1 MQPWKKSV
9 KVLFV
14 IYADFEFS
22 LEKIDTSHNNSEK
35 SSTTKINK
43 HTPSGYLLFTRCSI
57 DLTKNKLDCYRSK
70 LCMKIFCLDLR
81 KYMTEIINYGKKEII
96 PLTDEENKLQF
107 NQKVCYIC
115 EKGFS
120 TDDENKKYNKVRDY
134 CHYTGKNRGA
144 ASNICNLRYIITK
157 EISVLF
163 HNGSTYDYH
172 FITKELANE
181 FEGQFEC
188 LEENNRKYITFSV
201 PIEKELDNCK
211 IIAYKLKSID
221 IYRFMSSKLSSLVNN
236 LS

>member
-1 MQPWKKSV
+1 M
-9 KVLFV
+9 
-14 IYADFEFS
+14 E
-22 LEKIDTSHNNSEK
+22 
-35 SSTTKINK
+35 
-43 HTPSGYLLFTRCSI
+43 
-57 DLTKNKLDCYRSK
+57 
-70 LCMKIFCLDLR
+70 
-81 KYMTEIINYGKKEII
+81 KKEII